1 MIPGM
6 MLCFLMAVKGV
17 TCKMTIWQW
26 YNAGKHMIYSVF
38 PVFVVSVL
46 FSTVAAE
53 RPQVREAAP
62 SECPSEQRLRPVEQ
76 ITFLDQSMASSL
88 QPEFAGVVTTVQRVA
103 QLCEKENA
111 LALPNSFSSQGIA
124 L

>member
-1 MIPGM
+1 MQDKQDDNM
-6 MLCFLMAVKGV
+6 AMLQRRQ
-17 TCKMTIWQW
+17 T
-26 YNAGKHMIYSVF
+26 YDSVF

-88 QPEFAGVVTTVQRVA
+88 QPEFAGVVTTVQRGAVV
-103 QLCEKENA
+103 
-111 LALPNSFSSQGIA
+111 
-124 L
+124 